1 MNAQKDLSEQSNF
14 FAVINGKTKDQISY
28 LFQNAGWTVHKPS
41 LKGYRLK
48 NSQGDLMI
56 DSDKDEKDLL
66 IHGMMDYN
74 ASNVQSVIAIFDQS
88 ACPYKFEFYDERNQL
103 LFEKI
108 GRLSQ

>member
-48 NSQGDLMI
+48 NS
-56 DSDKDEKDLL
+56 
-66 IHGMMDYN
+66 
-74 ASNVQSVIAIFDQS
+74 
-88 ACPYKFEFYDERNQL
+88 
-103 LFEKI
+103 
-108 GRLSQ
+108 